1 VIKRKKMHVNDKNQY
16 QLIKKY
22 IEEFEEGKLR
32 LDELIKNLEEIIE
45 SLKTTEQ
52 AEQEWKDLFNNEWW
66 TLEQVYA
73 VALYR
78 EEKILDT
85 ESHNSVYEAID
96 NMKSLLEQIE

>member
-1 VIKRKKMHVNDKNQY
+1 MHINDKNQY
-16 QLIKKY
+16 QLMKKY
-22 IEEFEEGKLR
+22 IEEFEDRKLR

-45 SLKTTEQ
+45 SFKITEQ
-52 AEQEWKDLFNNEWW
+52 KWKDLFHSEWW
-66 TLEQVYA
+66 TLEQIYA

-96 NMKSLLEQIE
+96 NMKSLLKQIE